1 MQSEPGLAQKTKL
14 GTGDKAIEVTLW
26 DRWEYE
32 ADNRAVTLLQVVEYL
47 EQIYNLGV
55 RDIFNGQLPLFMSA
69 LHHGGNRK
77 TALIEKPLLDLL
89 PLSP

>member
-14 GTGDKAIEVTLW
+14 GTGDQAIEVTLW

-47 EQIYNLGV
+47 E
-55 RDIFNGQLPLFMSA
+55 
-69 LHHGGNRK
+69 
-77 TALIEKPLLDLL
+77 
-89 PLSP
+89 